1 MRFESTTKFLKGSA
15 NVQAL
20 VRPKWGWQ
28 FLWLASYKDSIPCEV
43 EIAESSKGTFLML
56 RVGREFKLHDTF
68 TVKQQRQL
76 QEAIAAL

>member
-28 FLWLASYKDSIPCEV
+28 FLWLASYKDAIPCEV
-43 EIAESSKGTFLML
+43 EIAESSKGTLLML
-56 RVGREFKLHDTF
+56 RAGRELRLHSTY
-68 TVKQQRQL
+68 TPKQQRQL
-76 QEAIAAL
+76 QEAILAL